1 MSWLQVQISPPTSN
15 RRRTGQRRDPFNE
28 DDEEQQDAAQQG
40 DANGH
45 NALDDTVLPPPDASS
60 ATTNLFGTSR
70 DEEVRQLEQLYASQ
84 IAAIIFAKSKGQSED
99 EDIEGTPNVLRD
111 AKPVVVAL
119 GFKPAFLQSK
129 GGDDNMQ
136 ERRTRF
142 KEVMQLINS
151 IV

>member
-15 RRRTGQRRDPFNE
+15 RRRTGRDPFDDE
-28 DDEEQQDAAQQG
+28 DEEQQDEAQRG
-40 DANGH
+40 EANGH
-45 NALDDTVLPPPDASS
+45 NAPDDTFLPPPDASS

-84 IAAIIFAKSKGQSED
+84 IAAILFAKSKGQSVD
-99 EDIEGTPNVLRD
+99 EDNEGTPNVLRD

-119 GFKPAFLQSK
+119 GFKPAFLQGK
-129 GGDDNMQ
+129 GGEDNMQ
-136 ERRTRF
+136 DQRTRF
-142 KEVMQLINS
+142 KEVMQLVDS